1 LQEDEVLGRIRS
13 SVDNP
18 LDLEAAGHALF
29 DMLPERRGNL
39 FGDEVYRLTKAPDAA
54 TSYPRPP
61 FRDDPSGDDA
71 PRESPSTGPASGK
84 PDASRKS
91 DRFARASRYL
101 PPNHKFSPND
111 VVAITLQPRGSGDF
125 FGPSAIPAG
134 DGAASVEARV
144 LGLGPTYV
152 DVALRAGTF
161 EAALGPAPN
170 DYHHRSA
177 GANAN
182 ASAATLRVRADRFVS
197 RVPYERMVAALC
209 QTTNVPGRSKTTDA
223 MRVSGGAPEDA
234 SPAAAP
240 AYDNIH
246 MDEVLR
252 EAILST
258 HALAD
263 PSNSPLHRDI
273 DSAYDLEEL
282 VRRPPWASPVF
293 GGFDA
298 SVCEFRVDNK
308 NSHLFCCLV

>member
-1 LQEDEVLGRIRS
+1 
-13 SVDNP
+13 
-18 LDLEAAGHALF
+18 
-29 DMLPERRGNL
+29 
-39 FGDEVYRLTKAPDAA
+39 
-54 TSYPRPP
+54 
-61 FRDDPSGDDA
+61 
-71 PRESPSTGPASGK
+71 
-84 PDASRKS
+84 
-91 DRFARASRYL
+91 
-101 PPNHKFSPND
+101 

-125 FGPSAIPAG
+125 FGPSSIPAG

-152 DVALRAGTF
+152 DVALRAGSF

-170 DYHHRSA
+170 DYHRPE
-177 GANAN
+177 GATNP
-182 ASAATLRVRADRFVS
+182 SAAPLRVRADRFVS

-209 QTTNVPGRSKTTDA
+209 QTTNVPVRTKTADA

-234 SPAAAP
+234 SSAAAP

-263 PSNSPLHRDI
+263 PSNSPPPRDI

-282 VRRPPWASPVF
+282 VRRPQGPPLCLGTLTRAFASF
-293 GGFDA
+293 GSTKTHTFLHGLVQQARQAADGVVGSTGLSGPEA
-298 SVCEFRVDNK
+298 HQEPSR
-308 NSHLFCCLV
+308 HLSRAQRPAAGRRRGRPHEAPHPDPGPARDR